1 MFPSLLVPCR
11 AFEDHLNTK
20 NVKKSN
26 KVYSHKEQV
35 MMLEEKKKELERKRK
50 EGKLE
55 LTPKQKEVL
64 KAQTEKENSIRNR

>member
-1 MFPSLLVPCR
+1 MICIHR
-11 AFEDHLNTK
+11 AFEDHLNLK

-26 KVYSHKEQV
+26 KVYSHKEQI
-35 MMLEEKKKELERKRK
+35 MMLEERKKELERKRK

-64 KAQTEKENSIRNR
+64 KAQTEKENAVRNR

>member
-1 MFPSLLVPCR
+1 
-11 AFEDHLNTK
+11 
-20 NVKKSN
+20 
-26 KVYSHKEQV
+26 

-64 KAQTEKENSIRNR
+64 RAQTEKENSIRNR